1 MPGFAPQDA
10 NGDVMTTTFDTAK
23 VPHAA
28 YMLADHLDAAL
39 AAGEDILSAGGRT
52 RLDDAVLPGGQVAL
66 RSGVELIRSLE
77 LALITRV
84 IKAREWSKALDKA
97 DSRFKIIG
105 QLFQSG
111 TVQLVDAIA
120 EFADATEADFE
131 TGDGITAYFRSRGVI
146 DAESPALVAG
156 DAALVGEAF
165 LVTGRIQLG
174 ALLDLIAAYLDALET
189 QFILFTAAPV
199 TPAVMPQQREA
210 VASGP

>member
-1 MPGFAPQDA
+1 
-10 NGDVMTTTFDTAK
+10 MTAMTHSQQ

-39 AAGEDILSAGGRT
+39 AAGEDILAAGRRT
-52 RLDDAVLPGGQVAL
+52 RLEDALMPGGQVAL

-84 IKAREWSKALDKA
+84 LKAREWSKALDKA
-97 DSRFKIIG
+97 DSRFKSFG
-105 QLFQSG
+105 QLFQGGSA
-111 TVQLVDAIA
+111 QLVDAIA

-146 DAESPALVAG
+146 DAEAPALSG
-156 DAALVGEAF
+156 NEQALVTETF
-165 LVTGRIQLG
+165 LITGRMQLG

-189 QFILFTAAPV
+189 QFILFTAASA
-199 TPAVMPQQREA
+199 PAIAAEPRTA
-210 VASGP
+210 AAAPAI